1 MKLQHQIGGH
11 PNVTS
16 DESGTLVIKP
26 ASPREIA
33 FYQLLHSTP
42 PPPKLSA
49 IPPFLPRFYGT
60 LKIQSPDGASES
72 STIDSQPEC
81 IILSNL
87 SAPYTH
93 PCIMDIKLGTTL
105 YDASDAL
112 LSEEKIRKMQ
122 EKMKVRSSVKTGA
135 AITGFQTWDV
145 EKGGFTLLSRE
156 ECGKLKPEELAGA
169 FAKFVPCSEPN
180 TVSHEGPPADSSSPY
195 APSLS
200 TSTHRQSLLRTLRA
214 LLQTLSNLHA
224 LLSRLEIRFIGAS
237 LLIIYEGDPFKLD
250 AAWATVDAG
259 TSRGDGLEDDEFSR
273 EDDSSDEE
281 QDVEL
286 DGLADAADAERRNG
300 KSFFSHVFGKFGA
313 DAYEGAQG
321 FGLLDGSPPPSP
333 RRRPSNHMHS
343 ASQRRNE
350 HQDMDNEEEDDERIA
365 DSDAHERLLR
375 PFTLR
380 LIDFAHTRLLD
391 GEGPDEGVLLGLKT
405 VMELVRARIGDLE
418 RVAEQVEGERAAS
431 MVQHEEK
438 TDEMK
443 IDDES

>member
-1 MKLQHQIGGH
+1 M
-11 PNVTS
+11 
-16 DESGTLVIKP
+16 
-26 ASPREIA
+26 
-33 FYQLLHSTP
+33 
-42 PPPKLSA
+42 
-49 IPPFLPRFYGT
+49 
-60 LKIQSPDGASES
+60 
-72 STIDSQPEC
+72 
-81 IILSNL
+81 
-87 SAPYTH
+87 
-93 PCIMDIKLGTTL
+93 
-105 YDASDAL
+105 
-112 LSEEKIRKMQ
+112 
-122 EKMKVRSSVKTGA
+122 
-135 AITGFQTWDV
+135 
-145 EKGGFTLLSRE
+145 EKGGFTSLSRE

-200 TSTHRQSLLRTLRA
+200 TSTNRQSLLRTLRA

-224 LLSRLEIRFIGAS
+224 LLSHLEIRFIGAS

-281 QDVEL
+281 EDVEL
-286 DGLADAADAERRNG
+286 DGVADAADAERRNG

-333 RRRPSNHMHS
+333 RRRSSNHMHS
-343 ASQRRNE
+343 ASPRRNE

-365 DSDAHERLLR
+365 DSDAHERLPR

-418 RVAEQVEGERAAS
+418 RVAEEQVEGERAAS